1 MLSYLIRRLL
11 KRHAAKTVVCT
22 AVFALLF
29 TSFLLMGT
37 DASGNHPEEA
47 TMEEQII
54 IVHSGDTLWEI
65 AKQYTDGSND
75 IRYIVYMIKDR
86 NDLQSAEIKPGQ
98 RLIIPSM

>member
-1 MLSYLIRRLL
+1 MLSHLIKRLL

-47 TMEEQII
+47 TGEEQII

-65 AKQYTDGSND
+65 AKQYTDGRND
-75 IRYIVYMIKDR
+75 IRFIVYLIKDR